1 MIKTVKKSKGK
12 RNIKF
17 RIRVTSEGQKR
28 ELDWDDSQF
37 TWGF

>member
-12 RNIKF
+12 KNIKF
-17 RIRVTSEGQKR
+17 RITVTSEGQKR
-28 ELDWDDSQF
+28 ELDWDDSQL